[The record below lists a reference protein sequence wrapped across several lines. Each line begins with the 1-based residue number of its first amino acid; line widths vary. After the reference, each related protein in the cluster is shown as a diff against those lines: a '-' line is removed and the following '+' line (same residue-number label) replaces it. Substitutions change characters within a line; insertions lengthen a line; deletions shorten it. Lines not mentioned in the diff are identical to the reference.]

1 MTQEKNGAIMLEKRL
16 INGNEALGYGALY
29 ADCRC
34 YFGYPITP
42 QNEVVEF
49 FARELPKVGG
59 VFVQTESEV
68 SSINMLYGA
77 AATGVR
83 AMTSS
88 SSTGFSLMQEGIST
102 LAASELPCVIADVQ
116 RGGPGGGNTQTSQMD
131 YMQVTR
137 GGGNGGYHNI
147 VLSPASVQE
156 TFELVQLAF
165 CLADKYRHPVIIL
178 TDAIIGQMQ
187 EGLELHRLDFGPLPD
202 KKSWALTTVGD
213 HDDPG
218 RFIQNAPGILGSYR
232 DYMIRITKKYQEM
245 TEKEV
250 RYQAGH
256 TEDADLIVVSFGSSA
271 RSSLWAY
278 HQARKEGLR
287 VGFIR
292 PITLWPFPTQIIRA
306 AAQHTKKFVV
316 VEDNL
321 GQMLWDVQAA
331 VQDKAEVHLVGI
343 AHRHLVT
350 SSGMIFPKT
359 VLQEVKRLI

>member
-1 MTQEKNGAIMLEKRL
+1 MAEKIL

-34 YFGYPITP
+34 FFGYPITP
-42 QNEVVEF
+42 QNEVIEF
-49 FARELPKVGG
+49 FARELPKIGG

-102 LAASELPCVIADVQ
+102 LAATELPCVIVDVQ

-131 YMQVTR
+131 YLQVTR

-165 CLADKYRHPVIIL
+165 YLADKYRHPVIIL
-178 TDAIIGQMQ
+178 SDAIIGQMR
-187 EGLELHRLDFGPLPD
+187 ENLELKKLDFGPLPE
-202 KKSWALTTVGD
+202 KNTWSLTTVAEHG
-213 HDDPG
+213 DPG
-218 RFIQNAPGILGSYR
+218 RFIHNAPGILGNYR
-232 DYMIRITKKYQEM
+232 DYMLRITQKYHEM
-245 TEKEV
+245 TKNEI
-250 RYQAGH
+250 RYQACQ
-256 TEDADLIVVSFGSSA
+256 TEDADLILVSFGSSA
-271 RSSLWAY
+271 RSALWAY
-278 HQARKEGLR
+278 HQARKEGLK

-292 PITLWPFPTQIIRA
+292 PITLWPFPTEIIRA
-306 AAQHTKKFVV
+306 TAEYTKKFVV

-321 GQMLWDVQAA
+321 GQMLRDVQLA
-331 VQDKAEVHLVGI
+331 VQEKAEVHLVGI

-359 VLQEVKRLI
+359 VLQEVKKLL